1 MAGKN
6 DCAMA
11 GNGWRETGGG
21 KRVAGNCLAGN
32 GWREIGGGKWMAGN
46 GGGKWVAGNGW
57 REKRSLEMSIT
68 FKTNVHH
75 NGKSSRLSKN
85 ACNFFGKYD
94 KKWFVPLNECTSPLL
109 EIFPCFQKISMTL
122 YKMVLPSSHNIR

>member
-1 MAGKN
+1 
-6 DCAMA
+6 MA

-21 KRVAGNCLAGN
+21 KWVAGN
-32 GWREIGGGKWMAGN
+32 GWREMD
-46 GGGKWVAGNGW
+46 GGKWVAENGW

-94 KKWFVPLNECTSPLL
+94 KKWFVPRSEERRVGKECRSRWSP
-109 EIFPCFQKISMTL
+109 
-122 YKMVLPSSHNIR
+122 YH